1 MKSRLIETNG
11 FTQFKIEIEIESEA
25 DLVVM
30 LAALND
36 DNLLSES
43 ARRFYM
49 GEGVCDDIRPIT
61 IREITA
67 KTFDLLYNKY
77 KKLNKQ

>member
-49 GEGVCDDIRPIT
+49 GEGVCDDILPIT